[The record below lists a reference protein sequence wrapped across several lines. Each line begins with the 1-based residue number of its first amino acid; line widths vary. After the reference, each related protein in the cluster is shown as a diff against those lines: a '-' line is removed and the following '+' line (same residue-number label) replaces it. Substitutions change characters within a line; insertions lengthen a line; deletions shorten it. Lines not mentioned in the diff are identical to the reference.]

1 MADDEVAQLYGLPL
15 NEFVPRRD
23 ALARELRKADDRE
36 RAAEVGKLKRPTVA
50 AWAVNQLARRNRKD
64 LDLLLDAGHRLRTG
78 QVQAV
83 ESGDAS
89 QFEKARGDHE
99 RAVRKL
105 LGDAREVL
113 AEERGAASD
122 QALSSIE
129 RTLRY
134 ASIDDEHRAELA
146 SGTLTTEV
154 EAPGFGA
161 FAGMALPPQAPSS
174 KPKRESASEHRARVT
189 AAQGRAQRCSE
200 ARARGEAA
208 GRQGREGARRR
219 EQGTRGR
226 RGRDPGRRGAPQRC
240 DVTPAGFS
248 SGEPT
253 AGSSYH
259 E

>member
-23 ALARELRKADDRE
+23 ALARELRKAGDRE
-36 RAAEVGKLKRPTVA
+36 RAAEVGKLKRPTVG

-64 LDLLLDAGHRLRTG
+64 LDVLLDTGHRLRSG
-78 QVQAV
+78 QLHAL
-83 ESGDAS
+83 ETGDAS

-105 LGDAREVL
+105 LSDARDVL
-113 AEERGAASD
+113 AGERGTASD

-134 ASIDDEHRAELA
+134 ASIDDAHRPALA

-161 FAGMALPPQAPSS
+161 FAGMALPPQSQPSE
-174 KPKRESASEHRARVT
+174 PKRESASEQRARLT
-189 AAQGRAQRCSE
+189 AARAELKDAQKREREAKQRIAKAEKELADAQE
-200 ARARGEAA
+200 ALEAA
-208 GRQGREGARRR
+208 AAE
-219 EQGTRGR
+219 TRDAEER
-226 RGRDPGRRGAPQRC
+226 LR
-240 DVTPAGFS
+240 DVT
-248 SGEPT
+248 
-253 AGSSYH
+253 
-259 E
+259 